1 MTYRQYIAAAAF
13 LGAALAATAT
23 VAQAPG
29 TLAPRDCFQA
39 SRWDGWSSPA
49 PGVIY
54 IKVGNNDIYR
64 VDLVDARR
72 SLHKNGRFLVFEPR
86 GSSLVCGPI
95 DLDIS
100 LADTSG
106 YDVPL
111 FPKSLVKLTDEEIAA
126 IPRSHRPS

>member
-1 MTYRQYIAAAAF
+1 
-13 LGAALAATAT
+13 LA
-23 VAQAPG
+23 
-29 TLAPRDCFQA
+29 
-39 SRWDGWSSPA
+39 
-49 PGVIY
+49 
-54 IKVGNNDIYR
+54 
-64 VDLVDARR
+64 DARR

-126 IPRSHRPS
+126 IPRAHRPG